1 MYVGVS
7 AVQLRLSVDFFLC
20 LKHVYRFN
28 VLIFKSNR
36 ANESFSNM
44 LLSYHHNVIFIS
56 TYHFFVTSKKRLLL
70 NTYSLYKNSRKFVNN
85 KQGITQKMR
94 SFGRLPRLK
103 HMTCGAA
110 VTSEHCHL
118 FILTMSL
125 AVYLGHMHA
134 YIISCIHSISFIAF
148 EFVYFVIFT
157 SGAFLFFFY
166 RILYLRVK
174 FKSNRSVTYPD
185 LDSICVSSWI
195 RC

>member
-1 MYVGVS
+1 
-7 AVQLRLSVDFFLC
+7 
-20 LKHVYRFN
+20 
-28 VLIFKSNR
+28 
-36 ANESFSNM
+36 
-44 LLSYHHNVIFIS
+44 
-56 TYHFFVTSKKRLLL
+56 
-70 NTYSLYKNSRKFVNN
+70 
-85 KQGITQKMR
+85 MR

-125 AVYLGHMHA
+125 AVYLGHMHV

-174 FKSNRSVTYPD
+174 SKSNRSVTYPD

-195 RC
+195 RCWLKTNDSVIAWNCCESGCYSFLTKFYI